1 MDYLVELNYLGVPAR
16 VKRLSESLFYGI
28 REFYKEVNIDIEPGW
43 HLVFLI
49 LKEEKEMSMLEL
61 SQSLDI
67 SKPAITK
74 MIKKME
80 RMEYIVISADSSDS
94 RKKMVKLSEKSR
106 KRLPEFER
114 VWAAGQLSVQAL
126 LAGNEY
132 FFEALEKFEQA
143 NVDLSFKELAVKN
156 YFSE

>member
-1 MDYLVELNYLGVPAR
+1 MDYLAQLNYLGVPAR
-16 VKRLSESLFYGI
+16 VKRLSEALFYGI
-28 REFYKEVNIDIEPGW
+28 REFYKQVNIDIEPGW

-49 LKEEKEMSMLEL
+49 LKEQREMSMFEL

-74 MIKKME
+74 MIKKMKD
-80 RMEYIVISADSSDS
+80 MQYIEISADSSDS
-94 RKKMVKLSEKSR
+94 RKKMVRLSEKSR

-114 VWAAGQLSVQAL
+114 VWTAGQRSVQAL
-126 LAGNEY
+126 LEGNEY

-143 NVDLSFKELAVKN
+143 NAELSFKELAIKN